1 MTVLQVID
9 AFRQAPRDV
18 QVSGTNSPFD
28 LCPVGVEL
36 IKKAGVAAGVD
47 AVTLEALSCA
57 LERVAP
63 KESGR

>member
-9 AFRQAPRDV
+9 AFHKHLATCRWCD
-18 QVSGTNSPFD
+18 NSPFD